1 MTAWSS
7 LILAVF
13 TYIITI
19 KGELGVVTLKW
30 LPDSFLLAVFGGA
43 FASMIVVLIC
53 EISKYWQNRKSTEDY
68 LFFHLYYLYG
78 QLQIISKNI
87 DHLLSLGDKDI
98 PKGAL
103 NQLISNAEAE
113 MNAIYHV
120 DFAPVF
126 TDDLVLKEKQ
136 KYNIEAFPVIQSFLQ
151 SCRMFEIA
159 AITDQIAINE
169 VRIGQLTNK
178 TVNSRYDNKAR
189 VLNRLKQ
196 LIRDPIV
203 YIDGLESRIDKYCNG
218 RFGWEKMRDTFLD
231 GLPDNQTDAL
241 EQFLSEG

>member
-1 MTAWSS
+1 M
-7 LILAVF
+7 
-13 TYIITI
+13 
-19 KGELGVVTLKW
+19 VTLKW

-43 FASMIVVLIC
+43 FASMLVVLIC

-87 DHLLSLGDKDI
+87 DYLLSLEEKDI

-103 NQLISNAEAE
+103 NQLISNTEAE
-113 MNAIYHV
+113 MNAIYYI

-136 KYNIEAFPVIQSFLQ
+136 YYNIEVFPVIQSFLQ

-159 AITDQIAINE
+159 AIKDQISINE

-178 TVNSRYDNKAR
+178 TVNRRFDNKAR

-203 YIDGLESRIDKYCNG
+203 YIDGLESRIDKHCNG
-218 RFGWEKMRDTFLD
+218 RYGWDKLRDAFLE
-231 GLPDNQTDAL
+231 GLPDNQADAL
-241 EQFLSEG
+241 ERFLGEV